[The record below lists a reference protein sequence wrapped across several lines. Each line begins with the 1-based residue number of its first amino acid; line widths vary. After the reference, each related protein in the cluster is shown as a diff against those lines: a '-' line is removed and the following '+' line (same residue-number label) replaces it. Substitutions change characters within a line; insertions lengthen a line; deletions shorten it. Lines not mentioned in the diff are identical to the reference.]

1 VRRSNLLNLIL
12 QPKEKELRSS
22 MHSRW
27 KDGSSKVK
35 ADINNTVNCFK
46 TIRRRLKEVKIDKLK
61 VFSSEIQD
69 DTSLK

>member
-1 VRRSNLLNLIL
+1 L
-12 QPKEKELRSS
+12 QPKEKSED
-22 MHSRW
+22 HKQYGSRW

-35 ADINNTVNCFK
+35 VADINILSIVLAK

-61 VFSSEIQD
+61 VVSSEIQD